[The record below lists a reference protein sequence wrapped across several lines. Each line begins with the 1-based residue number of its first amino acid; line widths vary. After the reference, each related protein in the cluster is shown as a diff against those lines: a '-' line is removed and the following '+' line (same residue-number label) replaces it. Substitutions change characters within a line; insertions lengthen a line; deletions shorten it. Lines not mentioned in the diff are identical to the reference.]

1 MLNIKNKTF
10 SNDENWLIDDE
21 TEARVKFD
29 FKNNKCKVCGD
40 DASGVYY
47 GAGKLSLC
55 FLMLN
60 I

>member
-29 FKNNKCKVCGD
+29 CKVCGD

-47 GAGKLSLC
+47 GVGKLSLC